1 MKAYVS
7 YFPAEKV
14 IVSLPSGQIVTT
26 YDLLEVLLAM
36 HRTGII
42 VADVEWIEHRWDRN
56 LFPMLAT
63 LKRYANGMFVS
74 TLPNGVTYRSKNEIE
89 LMETMGQAGA
99 TGLVPGCMDTWEP
112 LTHCDD
118 AGNHMFTDRGNK
130 FTFDRANVSDAEI
143 EMALQVANAQ
153 FGAVHLTG
161 SDPVFTDRMAQIA
174 GELGIQF
181 TR

>member
-1 MKAYVS
+1 MQRA
-7 YFPAEKV
+7 
-14 IVSLPSGQIVTT
+14 
-26 YDLLEVLLAM
+26 
-36 HRTGII
+36 GII
-42 VADVEWIEHRWDRN
+42 VVDIEWIYHWWDVN

-63 LKRYANGMFVS
+63 LKRYADGMFVS
-74 TLPNGVTYRSKNEIE
+74 TLPNRVTYRSRNEIE

-99 TGLVPGCMDTWEP
+99 TGLVLRFMDTWEP
-112 LTHCDD
+112 LTNCDD

-143 EMALQVANAQ
+143 EMALQAANEQ

-174 GELGIQF
+174 GELGIQL